1 MDFSIEDYIEKHLK
15 RLAAERH
22 TIFTI
27 NVDDYPEVTD
37 ISKNELDLIYEL
49 DKLDELIKLYAD
61 FDTTISKNDSEIYAL
76 YLENKESFIEYREIY
91 QAIYEK
97 IAKERADELQTISQ
111 MESLFRNFE
120 SEPRL

>member
-15 RLAAERH
+15 RLATERH

-61 FDTTISKNDSEIYAL
+61 FDTTIRKNDSEIYAL